1 MILNFI
7 YNSLESDIDPFDIL
21 PPDNDI
27 ENLNINYYDISYT
40 KDKKKGRA
48 ILNKY
53 AARELPV
60 FELTDDDG
68 NYLYF
73 SYAESRLYKLT
84 KEYILSML
92 AEDLKIGDIIL
103 VEGGSSNYNIEIL
116 DISSSNIKYRYT
128 DLPKTNNWADFSTFN
143 KTFKIL
149 EILKEGDGKRKGNKT
164 ITVSKK
170 SKKK

>member
-1 MILNFI
+1 
-7 YNSLESDIDPFDIL
+7 
-21 PPDNDI
+21 
-27 ENLNINYYDISYT
+27 
-40 KDKKKGRA
+40 
-48 ILNKY
+48 
-53 AARELPV
+53 
-60 FELTDDDG
+60 
-68 NYLYF
+68 
-73 SYAESRLYKLT
+73 
-84 KEYILSML
+84 ML

-116 DISSSNIKYRYT
+116 DISSPNIKYRYT

-170 SKKK
+170 SKKKCIINLITNYLNIKHLGQQGWTQGLALVILIQKI

>member
-1 MILNFI
+1 
-7 YNSLESDIDPFDIL
+7 
-21 PPDNDI
+21 
-27 ENLNINYYDISYT
+27 
-40 KDKKKGRA
+40 
-48 ILNKY
+48 
-53 AARELPV
+53 
-60 FELTDDDG
+60 
-68 NYLYF
+68 
-73 SYAESRLYKLT
+73 
-84 KEYILSML
+84 ML

-116 DISSSNIKYRYT
+116 DILSPNIKYRYT